1 MLNNRIYRKYR
12 MQAGMLKRARRIRG
26 RRVKLKEL
34 NGIARWVRYPTLTGR
49 IYNKGI
55 ARISVIGRWPRIR
68 VLETVVIAN
77 VNGDAFLRYYKKAM
91 RGDGRK

>member
-1 MLNNRIYRKYR
+1 MLNNRIYRKHR

-34 NGIARWVRYPTLTGR
+34 KGIARWVRYPTLTGR

-77 VNGDAFLRYYKKAM
+77 VNGDAFLRYYKKAL

>member
-1 MLNNRIYRKYR
+1 MLNNRIYRKHR
-12 MQAGMLKRARRIRG
+12 MQAGMLKRARLIRG

-34 NGIARWVRYPTLTGR
+34 KGIARWVRYPTLAGR

-55 ARISVIGRWPRIR
+55 ARIAVIGRWPRIR
-68 VLETVVIAN
+68 VLETAVFTK

-91 RGDGRK
+91 REGGNK